1 MTEWAYKANEKR
13 RSIEDTR
20 RLADEYGFVARSAHR
35 QDERAVPFV
44 REVKAG
50 DIVHFYYRSRR
61 ERAIVAL
68 GSYRVLPAEAPRF
81 PAALGD
87 AALVQVAEIAANG
100 ALLDVLRAAPTHDGG
115 TGYKKDPGLG
125 VFTGFRIERI
135 ADLSPPTFDVWHFPQ
150 KGTLT
155 RKRTEARIRDAE
167 APTPDALLSRVTHD
181 AAVMAGRAC
190 IRGMRVTV
198 GTILGLLAAGHGEQE
213 ILAEYPYLEAEDLR
227 AALAYAAYRMEER
240 EIPLSAA

>member
-13 RSIEDTR
+13 RSIEDTG
-20 RLADEYGFVARSAHR
+20 RLADEYGFLARSAHR
-35 QDERAVPFV
+35 QDERAVAYV
-44 REVKAG
+44 GKVKAG
-50 DIVHFYYRSRR
+50 DVVHFYYRSKRR
-61 ERAIVAL
+61 GIVEL
-68 GSYRVLPAEAPRF
+68 GSYRVLPAETPRF

-87 AALVQVAEIAANG
+87 AGLVQVAEIAAND
-100 ALLDVLRAAPTHDGG
+100 ALLGFLRAAPTHDGE
-115 TGYKKDPGLG
+115 TGYKRDPRLG

-135 ADLSPPTFDVWHFPQ
+135 ADLSPPKFDVWRFPQ

-155 RKRTEARIRDAE
+155 RKRMAAPLREADA
-167 APTPDALLSRVTHD
+167 PLPDALLSRVTHD